1 MMKVVVITILI
12 LVLFFASSLYMSHY
26 ITKSSESIINI
37 IEKLED
43 TIEKQ
48 DWEEAQTYMKQ
59 TKDDWNRIKSV
70 WLTFLEHYEIDNID
84 IVLARLQKFV
94 SIEKYSEALG
104 EIAELKL
111 LVKHIVGKE
120 AFNLSN
126 IL

>member
-1 MMKVVVITILI
+1 MKVVVITILI